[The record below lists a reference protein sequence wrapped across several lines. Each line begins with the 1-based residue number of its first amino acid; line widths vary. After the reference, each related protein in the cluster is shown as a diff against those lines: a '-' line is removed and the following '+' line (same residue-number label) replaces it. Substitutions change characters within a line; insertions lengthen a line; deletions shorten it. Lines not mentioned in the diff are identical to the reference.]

1 MQLGGCC
8 EVVDCFWPAIR
19 AEMRGNT
26 RPVGWAP
33 TLGECGTDGPTEDEM
48 PAGEIQQVNC
58 ACSLMSQPII
68 ADTNMFAA
76 ASCLRGSVCESDDG
90 NEEKVG
96 LIQ

>member
-33 TLGECGTDGPTEDEM
+33 TLGECSTDGPTEDEM
-48 PAGEIQQVNC
+48 PAGEIQQVN
-58 ACSLMSQPII
+58 
-68 ADTNMFAA
+68 
-76 ASCLRGSVCESDDG
+76 
-90 NEEKVG
+90 
-96 LIQ
+96 